1 MTAPDP
7 PSPSA
12 PAPPSASAPALP
24 PHPEP
29 WSPGD
34 IALHARGV
42 LHLFDRF
49 RSRAPAQAEVDTPEP
64 PTAATGELVSQARA
78 FQDLRVDDVMQPR
91 ADIVAID
98 RSCSFAELTA
108 RFVEAEHSR
117 MPVYR
122 ETLDEPVGVVHVKDV
137 FKLLARKTGK
147 PKPTDKV
154 LSGRHH
160 LVRPVLYV
168 PASMRASELL
178 GQMRAKQTHM
188 ALVIDEFGGTD
199 GLVTLEDLLETLVGE
214 ISDEHDDVAEDG
226 PAPIIADA
234 EGWLVDGRTPLR
246 DLEAAI
252 GGGVDLAPPDL
263 DEEIDTLAGLVNA
276 LAGRVPQRREVVG
289 HPGGF
294 TLEVMSADPRR
305 VKRVRVRRI
314 AMAAAGPQV

>member
-1 MTAPDP
+1 MTGQTADP
-7 PSPSA
+7 
-12 PAPPSASAPALP
+12 
-24 PHPEP
+24 HRN
-29 WSPGD
+29 
-34 IALHARGV
+34 RGV

-49 RSRAPAQAEVDTPEP
+49 RSRKTAQDEDAQPEP

-117 MPVYR
+117 MPVYK
-122 ETLDEPVGVVHVKDV
+122 ETLDEPVGVIHVKDV
-137 FKLLARKTGK
+137 FKLLARKTRK
-147 PKPTDKV
+147 PKPTDQV
-154 LSGRHH
+154 LSGRHN

-178 GQMRAKQTHM
+178 GQMRAQQTHM

-214 ISDEHDDVAEDG
+214 ISDEHDDAAEDG
-226 PAPIIADA
+226 HAPILRDG
-234 EGWLVDGRTPLR
+234 ETWVVDGRTPLE
-246 DLEAAI
+246 DLEAAL
-252 GGGVDLAPPDL
+252 GEGVDLAPPDL
-263 DEEIDTLAGLVNA
+263 DEEIDTVAGLVNA
-276 LAGRVPQRREVVG
+276 LAGRVPQRREIVD

-294 TLEVMSADPRR
+294 AIEVISADPRR
-305 VKRVRVRRI
+305 VKRMRVRRV
-314 AMAAAGPQV
+314 APSAQTHA

>member
-1 MTAPDP
+1 L
-7 PSPSA
+7 S
-12 PAPPSASAPALP
+12 
-24 PHPEP
+24 
-29 WSPGD
+29 
-34 IALHARGV
+34 
-42 LHLFDRF
+42 LFDRF
-49 RSRAPAQAEVDTPEP
+49 RSRRTTQTADQAPEP

-91 ADIVAID
+91 ADIVAIH

-137 FKLLARKTGK
+137 FKLLARKGRK
-147 PKPTDKV
+147 PKPTDQV
-154 LSGRHH
+154 LSGRHN

-178 GQMRAKQTHM
+178 GQMRARQTHM

-214 ISDEHDDVAEDG
+214 ISDEHDDLADDG
-226 PAPIIADA
+226 HPPILHDGQ
-234 EGWLVDGRTPLR
+234 GWVVDGRALLE

-252 GGGVDLAPPDL
+252 GDGVDLAPPDL
-263 DEEIDTLAGLVNA
+263 DEEIDTVAGLVNA
-276 LAGRVPQRREVVG
+276 LAGRVPQRREVVD

-305 VKRVRVRRI
+305 VKRVRVRRLADAI
-314 AMAAAGPQV
+314 AKTPA